1 MQGGKTVTSGE
12 YSERKRCRLVV
23 PAPQSFAMR
32 IIFAA
37 GGTGG
42 HINPALAAAG
52 EIHERFPEAEILFIG
67 TKDKMEA
74 RLVPAA
80 GFDFKTIEISGFYRQ
95 LTPENIRRNIKTLA
109 HLLSSSKQ
117 ARKIICDFR
126 PDVVVGF
133 GGYVSGPVLREAQKL
148 SIPTAIHEQNAY
160 PGITN
165 KALAKRADKVML
177 AVEKAAQFLE
187 CKNEPVV
194 TGLPVRG
201 EMLKANRT
209 LSREEL
215 GVKDGQTLVLSM
227 GGSLGAEAVNKA
239 MVELIAANCSNK
251 NLYFLHATGQ
261 YGLWV
266 PDKLREAGVDPD
278 KTDNVE
284 IREYIN
290 DMARCMSAA
299 DIVICRAGA
308 SSLSEIEALGKASIL
323 VPSPNVAE
331 NHQYHNAMALVE
343 KNAALLIEEKDLT
356 VSALQEAFDS
366 LAGDRAKLEETAK
379 NAKSLAIGDAKEKI
393 ADIIVSLA
401 Q

>member
-1 MQGGKTVTSGE
+1 MN
-12 YSERKRCRLVV
+12 
-23 PAPQSFAMR
+23 MR

-52 EIHERFPEAEILFIG
+52 EIRERFPDAEILFIG

-74 RLVPAA
+74 KLVPAA
-80 GFDFKTIEISGFYRQ
+80 GFKFKTIEISGFYRQ
-95 LTPENIRRNIKTLA
+95 LSLENIKRNLVTLS
-109 HLLSSSKQ
+109 HLLSSSKE
-117 ARKIICDFR
+117 AKKIILDFK

-133 GGYVSGPVLREAQKL
+133 GGYVSGPVVRMAAKL
-148 SIPTAIHEQNAY
+148 GIHTAIHEQNAY

-165 KALAKRADKVML
+165 KALAKEVDKVML
-177 AVEKAAQFLE
+177 TVEKAKEYLE
-187 CKNEPVV
+187 AKNPPVV

-201 EMLKANRT
+201 EILRADRGVNRA
-209 LSREEL
+209 EL
-215 GVKDGQTLVLSM
+215 GIRDNQKLILSM
-227 GGSLGAEAVNKA
+227 GGSLGAETINKA
-239 MVELIAANCSNK
+239 MVELIAENHCNK

-261 YGLWV
+261 FGLWV
-266 PDKLREAGVDPD
+266 PDKLREKGVDPD
-278 KTDNVE
+278 KEDNVE

-323 VPSPNVAE
+323 IPSPNVAE
-331 NHQYHNAMALVE
+331 NHQYHNAMALTQ
-343 KNAALLIEEKDLT
+343 KDAAVLIEEKNLNAESFGK
-356 VSALQEAFDS
+356 VFSS
-366 LAGDRAKLEETAK
+366 LINDEGRIKTLSE
-379 NAKSLAIGDAKEKI
+379 NAKKLAITDAKEKI

-401 Q
+401 QK